1 MNDTM
6 DWEDRFEEKFPPF
19 RGIGARFPIF
29 DTTPNRNHIIQ
40 FIRSLL
46 ASKQAEMEREID
58 SLIFRSDF
66 PADEKTINAA
76 KSIIKKIME
85 Q

>member
-46 ASKQAEMEREID
+46 ASKQAEMVKKGKQEMLD
-58 SLIFRSDF
+58 
-66 PADEKTINAA
+66 
-76 KSIIKKIME
+76 IIQKHEGWEESYEFYKQYI
-85 Q
+85 